1 MSISF
6 LSEKRKFLLS
16 YYILFFLRGFFFLK
30 QYLVILL
37 DNTLNSIQV
46 SFVLSLTIA
55 TNVLLSIPISTL
67 ASKFGNK
74 KVFLT
79 GTFLFFLSY
88 ILLLF
93 NVSIY
98 TYIVYA
104 VCSGIFDITFMS
116 SNEGLVYENIKKYGL
131 TKRFAEYKSV
141 SKFCKFMGMAISGFL
156 AGDLVYENPKIIFMV
171 DTVVLIVAMIA
182 IYGMDD
188 TSCTKVVKLQ
198 VKKPLK
204 YIWRHKTLM
213 KAILHRIFWHSFFLF
228 LATYKS
234 LYFEELAV
242 NDANVNVMVTIQMVL
257 AMSLQVFVVKKL
269 SKKSIFFNYGLFIVA
284 GLFAI
289 MSFYNYSG
297 ILSYI
302 LIVIYF
308 IMAETTGDVTYSNMI
323 SFMPRSEMAMMLALT
338 HLGNNLGKLIFVNS
352 FGIISHYVSHR
363 TAFLTLGAV
372 DLLACIIL
380 FILIKIDKHMK
391 NVDTRFHKESI

>member
-1 MSISF
+1 M
-6 LSEKRKFLLS
+6 
-16 YYILFFLRGFFFLK
+16 
-30 QYLVILL
+30 
-37 DNTLNSIQV
+37 

-228 LATYKS
+228 LA
-234 LYFEELAV
+234 
-242 NDANVNVMVTIQMVL
+242 
-257 AMSLQVFVVKKL
+257 
-269 SKKSIFFNYGLFIVA
+269 
-284 GLFAI
+284 
-289 MSFYNYSG
+289 
-297 ILSYI
+297 
-302 LIVIYF
+302 
-308 IMAETTGDVTYSNMI
+308 
-323 SFMPRSEMAMMLALT
+323 
-338 HLGNNLGKLIFVNS
+338 
-352 FGIISHYVSHR
+352 
-363 TAFLTLGAV
+363 
-372 DLLACIIL
+372 
-380 FILIKIDKHMK
+380 
-391 NVDTRFHKESI
+391 KENT